1 MLGLHFGGSSW
12 TYSLP
17 YTTADGVGGGTD
29 QTNIPLVKTTPFSTG
44 HECDV
49 FLVIIFLVIT
59 FHTHELFYDIHGT
72 CTSRQI

>member
-29 QTNIPLVKTTPFSTG
+29 QTNIPLVKTTPFF
-44 HECDV
+44 D
-49 FLVIIFLVIT
+49 
-59 FHTHELFYDIHGT
+59 
-72 CTSRQI
+72 RARM